1 VNLSGTVSV
10 VQKFTVYSYP
20 YIERDLMKYPEFFHC
35 HLFEIAINIGWIS
48 EASEPRALRHLD
60 SCFSRGFFSFA
71 GTANIS
77 QMPRTK
83 MEADISLELA
93 SALVSNA
100 AQA

>member
-20 YIERDLMKYPEFFHC
+20 YIERDLMKYSDFFHC
-35 HLFEIAINIGWIS
+35 HLFEIATNIGWIS
-48 EASEPRALRHLD
+48 KASEPRALRHLD
-60 SCFSRGFFSFA
+60 SCFSRGFFFFP